1 MIEKKSKSIDWY
13 SRKIFKGTR
22 VGILRHHKYLI
33 SLDSFQTF
41 NKFFLHSEKKSS
53 SSKLIVMF
61 VFTVY
66 QNDARV
72 PGI

>member
-13 SRKIFKGTR
+13 SRKIVKGTR

-41 NKFFLHSEKKSS
+41 NKFSINPEIFFIVKKNQA
-53 SSKLIVMF
+53 L
-61 VFTVY
+61 
-66 QNDARV
+66 QN
-72 PGI
+72 

>member
-41 NKFFLHSEKKSS
+41 NKFSINPEIFFIVEKNQA
-53 SSKLIVMF
+53 L
-61 VFTVY
+61 
-66 QNDARV
+66 QN
-72 PGI
+72 